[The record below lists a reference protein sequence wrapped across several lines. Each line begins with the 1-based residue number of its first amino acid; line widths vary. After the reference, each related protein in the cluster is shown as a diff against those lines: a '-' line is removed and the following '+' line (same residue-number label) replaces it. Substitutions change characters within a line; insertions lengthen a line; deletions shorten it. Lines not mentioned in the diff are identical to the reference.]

1 VGLITRYH
9 AIKRVSSHVYN
20 VVPWTLV
27 HNKLE
32 SVRDRKMKRERGT
45 YFGNQ
50 LRPRCSV
57 LEYRILS

>member
-1 VGLITRYH
+1 
-9 AIKRVSSHVYN
+9 
-20 VVPWTLV
+20 
-27 HNKLE
+27 
-32 SVRDRKMKRERGT
+32 MKRERGT